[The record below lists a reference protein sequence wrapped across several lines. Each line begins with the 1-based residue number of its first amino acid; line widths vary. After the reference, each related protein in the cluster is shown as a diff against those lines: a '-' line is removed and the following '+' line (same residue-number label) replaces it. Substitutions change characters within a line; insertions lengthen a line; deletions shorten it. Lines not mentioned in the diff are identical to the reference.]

1 MWCKMKPLSTPQPP
15 LLDPRA
21 PPWRYLEQRVVAGIP
36 FVCIGSAPAL
46 AGDPAPLL
54 RLQDDALAI
63 RRLGGNAWLAPARGG
78 VRKLFAHPAASRR
91 ALQKMYDLLPPV
103 IATGKAT
110 VWAKGGVRQ

>member
-1 MWCKMKPLSTPQPP
+1 MWCKMRQPP
-15 LLDPRA
+15 TPSPLDPAA

-63 RRLGGNAWLAPARGG
+63 RRLGGNAWLAPVSGG
-78 VRKLFAHPAASRR
+78 VQNLFAHPAISRR
-91 ALQKMYDLLPPV
+91 ALQQMYDLLPPV

-110 VWAKGGVRQ
+110 VWSKAGGSA

>member
-1 MWCKMKPLSTPQPP
+1 MWCKKKPLSTPQPP

-21 PPWRYLEQRVVAGIP
+21 PPWRYLEQEVIAGVP
-36 FVCIGSAPAL
+36 FVCIGTAPA
-46 AGDPAPLL
+46 AHGDLAPLL
-54 RLQDDALAI
+54 QMQDDALAI

-78 VRKLFAHPAASRR
+78 VRNLFAHPAASRR